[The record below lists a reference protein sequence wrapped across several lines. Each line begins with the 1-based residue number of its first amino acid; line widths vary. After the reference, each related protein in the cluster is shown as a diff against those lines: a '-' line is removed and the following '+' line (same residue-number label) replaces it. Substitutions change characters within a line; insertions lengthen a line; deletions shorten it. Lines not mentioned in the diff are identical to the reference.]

1 MIRKTVLLIGIMSLF
16 TAVLYTAVQAQ
27 TPTPGSS
34 SGWQAKVDPWVLQT
48 ADPALAGTDGQLP
61 QTEFL
66 VYLTE
71 QGDVSAAA
79 NLPTKEQKGAYV
91 YETLTAVAKRTQPAV
106 VAHLDTLG
114 VPYQKFWI
122 VNMIWVRGDMNVVQQ
137 MAQRDDVAR
146 LIANPTVPLQLIPT
160 TQEQMQRALEAIEPN
175 ITLVNAPGVW
185 AQGVTGAGAV
195 IGGQDTGYD
204 WTHPGLINQYRGW
217 NGSTADHNYNWHD
230 AIHSGGGVCG
240 ANSPQPCDDHGHGT
254 HTMGTM
260 VGNDMDPSNPNWPAG
275 ATNAVGMAPGAKWI
289 GCRNMNVGDGT
300 PATYSECYEWF
311 IAPYPIG
318 GDPQTDGDPTMA
330 PHVINNSWG
339 CPASEGCTVG
349 NELLAVTQNVVA
361 AGIITVHSAGN
372 SGSGCGTVNTP
383 SGFYDE
389 SYSVGATNNS
399 DVIASFSSRGPS
411 TFTNGLKPDISAPGV
426 GIRSTIRFGNYGVSS
441 GTSMAAPHVA
451 GLVGLLVSAQPL
463 LAGQVDILETLINET
478 AVPLTSAQLCGDD
491 QPGDVPNNVYGH
503 GRIDA
508 LNAYNHIEDYINVV
522 TLGLGK
528 SGPATA
534 VPGEWITYTLTL
546 QNLHAIS
553 VTNNVVLTDVIPVDA
568 TFITATLPHTFDGT
582 TVQWDFATLAANESV
597 EVTLVVATELTTNAT
612 VIENN
617 QYGSQSDEA
626 AFVSGPPVQTT
637 LIPFELGIGKTAS
650 ATEIMPGDW
659 LTYTITVENLNPVAA
674 THNVVLTDVVPANTM
689 FITATMPHTYDGTTV
704 QWETPELAADT
715 SWEVTLVVAAPL
727 STTANLV
734 ENAEYSVRSDEV
746 TAVFGSPVQ
755 TTITPLAHALAL
767 HKAASAA
774 EINSGDTLTYTLTV
788 THENPV
794 WPTHNVVLTD
804 VLPAHT
810 TLITASVPFT
820 QDGDI
825 IYWHTPMLAAG
836 GVWQVQLVVSTD
848 ISTTV
853 YVIENADYGVRSDE
867 VTAVVTG
874 PPVITFVGVPFKIYL
889 PIILKP

>member
-1 MIRKTVLLIGIMSLF
+1 MVKRIVLLIGILTLF

-27 TPTPGSS
+27 IPPENLS
-34 SGWQAKVDPWVLQT
+34 WQAKVDPWVLQT
-48 ADPALAGTDGQLP
+48 ADPALAGPDGQLP

-71 QGDVSAAA
+71 QGDVSTAA
-79 NLPTKEQKGAYV
+79 NLATKEQKGQYV
-91 YETLTAVAKRTQPAV
+91 YDTLTAVANRTQPAV
-106 VAHLDTLG
+106 ITHLDTLG
-114 VPYQKFWI
+114 VSYRPFWI

-160 TQEQMQRALEAIEPN
+160 TPEQMQRALEAIEPN
-175 ITLVNAPGVW
+175 ITLVNAPDLW
-185 AQGVTGAGAV
+185 ALGITGAGAV

-204 WTHPGLINQYRGW
+204 WDHPGLVNQYRGW

-240 ANSPQPCDDHGHGT
+240 PDSPEPCDDHGHGT

-260 VGNDMDPSNPNWPAG
+260 VGNDMDPSNPSWPAG

-300 PATYSECYEWF
+300 PATYAECYQWF
-311 IAPYPIG
+311 IAP
-318 GDPQTDGDPTMA
+318 TDLNGQNPNPALA

-349 NELLAVTQNVVA
+349 DELLAVTQNVVA

-372 SGSGCGTVNTP
+372 SGSGCNTVNTP

-411 TFTNGLKPDISAPGV
+411 TFDNGLKPDISAPGV
-426 GIRSTIRFGNYGVSS
+426 GIRSTTRFGNYGTSS

-463 LAGQVDILETLINET
+463 LAGNVDALESLINNT
-478 AVPLTSAQLCGDD
+478 AVPLPPPPPPTPLCGDD
-491 QPGDVPNNVYGH
+491 QPGDVPNNVYGY

-508 LNAYNHIEDYINVV
+508 LNAYNNIPGD
-522 TLGLGK
+522 TPFALGLTK

-534 VPGEWITYTLTL
+534 VAGELITYTLTV
-546 QNLHAIS
+546 QNLHPIS
-553 VTNNVVLTDVIPVDA
+553 VTNNVVLTDVVPADTIFVAA
-568 TFITATLPHTFDGT
+568 TMPHTFDGT
-582 TVQWDFATLAANESV
+582 TVEWDFASLTADETV
-597 EVTLVVATELTTNAT
+597 TVTLTVVTDVDTTATM
-612 VIENN
+612 VENN

-626 AFVSGPPVQTT
+626 AFVAGLPVQTT
-637 LIPFELGIGKTAS
+637 IIPFDLGLAKTAS

-659 LTYTITVENLNPVAA
+659 LTYTITVQNLNSAAA
-674 THNVVLTDVVPANTM
+674 THNVVLTDVVPANTE
-689 FITATMPHTYDGTTV
+689 FVTATLPHSFDGTTV
-704 QWETPELAADT
+704 QWENPELAANAT
-715 SWEVTLVVAAPL
+715 WTVTLVVAAPL
-727 STTANLV
+727 TTTANLV
-734 ENAEYSVRSDEV
+734 ENAVYSVRSDEV
-746 TAVFGSPVQ
+746 TAVFGLPVQ
-755 TTITPLAHALAL
+755 TTVTPLAHALAL

-774 EINSGDTLTYTLTV
+774 EINAGDILTYTLTV
-788 THENPV
+788 THEHPV
-794 WPTHNVVLTD
+794 SPTTNVVLTD

-825 IYWHTPMLAAG
+825 IYWHTPILAAG
-836 GVWQVQLVVSTD
+836 GVWQVQLVVSAG
-848 ISTTV
+848 ISDTL
-853 YVIENADYGVRSDE
+853 YVIENVEYGVRSDE

-874 PPVITFVGVPFKIYL
+874 PPVITFVGTPFKLYL
-889 PIILKP
+889 PIVIKP

>member
-1 MIRKTVLLIGIMSLF
+1 MIRRIVLLLGILTLF

-27 TPTPGSS
+27 IPPEDNS
-34 SGWQAKVDPWVLQT
+34 WQAKVDPWVLQT
-48 ADPALAGTDGQLP
+48 ADPTLAGPDGVLP
-61 QTEFL
+61 ETEFL
-66 VYLTE
+66 VYLAE

-79 NLPTKEQKGAYV
+79 NLPTKEQKGQYV
-91 YETLTAVAKRTQPAV
+91 FDTLTAVARRTQPAV
-106 VAHLDTLG
+106 ITHLDALG
-114 VPYQKFWI
+114 VSYHPYWI
-122 VNMIWVRGDMNVVQQ
+122 VNMIWVRGDMTIVQQ

-146 LIANPTVPLQLIPT
+146 LIANPTVPLQLVPT
-160 TQEQMQRALEAIEPN
+160 TPEQMQRALEAIEPN
-175 ITLVNAPGVW
+175 ITLVNAPSVW
-185 AQGVTGAGAV
+185 AQGVTGAGVV

-204 WTHPGLINQYRGW
+204 WDHPGLINQYRGW
-217 NGSTADHNYNWHD
+217 NGSSADHNYNWHD

-240 ANSPQPCDDHGHGT
+240 ANSPEPCDDHGHGT

-260 VGNDMDPSNPNWPAG
+260 VGNDMHPSNPSWPAG

-300 PATYSECYEWF
+300 PATYTECYQWF
-311 IAPYPIG
+311 IAP
-318 GDPQTDGDPTMA
+318 TDLNGQNPNPALA

-339 CPASEGCTVG
+339 CPPSEGCTVG
-349 NELLAVTQNVVA
+349 DELLAVVQNVVA
-361 AGIITVHSAGN
+361 AGIVTVHSAGN
-372 SGSGCGTVNTP
+372 SGSACGTVNTP
-383 SGFYDE
+383 SATYDE

-411 TFTNGLKPDISAPGV
+411 TFTGGLKPDISAPGV
-426 GIRSTIRFGNYGVSS
+426 SIRSTTRFGNYGTSS
-441 GTSMAAPHVA
+441 GTSMAGPHVA
-451 GLVGLLVSAQPL
+451 GMVGLLISAQPL
-463 LAGQVDILETLINET
+463 LAGQVDIIETLINGT
-478 AVPLTSAQLCGDD
+478 AVPLTSSTQFCGDD

-582 TVQWDFATLAANESV
+582 TVQWDFASLSANETV

-689 FITATMPHTYDGTTV
+689 FITATTPHTYDGTTV
-704 QWETPELAADT
+704 QWETAELAADT

-746 TAVFGSPVQ
+746 TAVSGPPVQ

-774 EINSGDTLTYTLTV
+774 EINGGDTLTYTLTV

-794 WPTHNVVLTD
+794 WPTTNVVLTD
-804 VLPAHT
+804 VLPANT
-810 TLITASVPFT
+810 TFITATLPFT
-820 QDGDI
+820 MDGDI
-825 IYWHTPMLAAG
+825 IYWHTPSLEAG
-836 GVWQVQLVVSTD
+836 GVWQVQLVVSAD
-848 ISTTV
+848 ISDTV
-853 YVIENADYGVRSDE
+853 YTIENADYGVRSDE
-867 VTAVVTG
+867 VTTVVTG
-874 PPVITFVGVPFKIYL
+874 PPVITFVGTPFRLYL